1 MHYLKI
7 NDSDKKKIGY
17 LIHLYRTQQFKH
29 LSQNSFLLNE
39 YNEPICTRQTLSK
52 IEQGVIIKN
61 DSIYEELLK
70 KVNLKFNTDYCIEEF
85 LPTSIFSDLLN
96 ACDYYNLEK
105 LISISESYIKQLNPF
120 KEYIFF
126 HEYYECFK
134 WIYTYYSSFELPTLQ
149 STEYIIFL
157 KNIINSNLYEV
168 MMDLVFKKRT
178 ISGIYDFSYFDF
190 KNSNSMIN
198 RGNHMM
204 ILYNQSKL
212 SEMLD
217 YCQDLEEEYSSKNN
231 YIRLLDIYSLK
242 GFAFSNT
249 EKEKFEKL
257 EAEARKEMARDGVSE
272 SSVSFER
279 KIDIRYFGQAYELT
293 ISVPNSPVN
302 QLVWDKLVNDF
313 SDAHERSYGFKKND
327 PLELVSLRLS
337 VVGEM
342 DKSNLYSK
350 GEISK
355 ELPKPEEIRKAY
367 FMGEWLDTAVYKRD
381 NLKAGNSFIGPAI
394 IEETGATSVVGPG
407 DKVTV
412 DERMNL
418 VVKIANHETGRMET
432 LEEN

>member
-149 STEYIIFL
+149 STEYIILL

-257 EAEARKEMARDGVSE
+257 VSQINHTVEAHN
-272 SSVSFER
+272 SSIP
-279 KIDIRYFGQAYELT
+279 KIKISQLLKNIGLQAFRIDMYNIAINYLEQYIAMDSPYANIVGIDLC
-293 ISVPNSPVN
+293 ISYQKTNKIN
-302 QLVWDKLVNDF
+302 QL
-313 SDAHERSYGFKKND
+313 
-327 PLELVSLRLS
+327 
-337 VVGEM
+337 
-342 DKSNLYSK
+342 KSF
-350 GEISK
+350 IQSK
-355 ELPKPEEIRKAY
+355 E
-367 FMGEWLDTAVYKRD
+367 VYKGDSQYENLLNYFILKYKYQTD
-381 NLKAGNSFIGPAI
+381 NDELSYFIVNKVPIIIDNTMGKYKQFFYEELSMLVEQTKRYKDLKTYLDS
-394 IEETGATSVVGPG
+394 TSDMLP
-407 DKVTV
+407 
-412 DERMNL
+412 
-418 VVKIANHETGRMET
+418 I
-432 LEEN
+432 

>member
-1 MHYLKI
+1 MRNTMHYLKI
-7 NDSDKKKIGY
+7 SDSDKKKIGY

-149 STEYIIFL
+149 STEYIILL

-190 KNSNSMIN
+190 KNSSSMIN

-217 YCQDLEEEYSSKNN
+217 YCQDLEKEYSSKNN

-249 EKEKFEKL
+249 EKEKF
-257 EAEARKEMARDGVSE
+257 
-272 SSVSFER
+272 
-279 KIDIRYFGQAYELT
+279 
-293 ISVPNSPVN
+293 
-302 QLVWDKLVNDF
+302 DKLVSQINHTVE
-313 SDAHERSYGFKKND
+313 AHNSNIPKIKISQLLKNIGLQAFRIDMYDVAINYLEQYIAMDSPYANIVGIDLCISYQKTNKINK
-327 PLELVSLRLS
+327 L
-337 VVGEM
+337 
-342 DKSNLYSK
+342 KSF
-350 GEISK
+350 IQSK
-355 ELPKPEEIRKAY
+355 EIYKGDGQYENLLNYFILKYKYQTDNDELSYFIVNKVPIIIDNTMGKYKQFFYEELSMLVEQTKRYKDLKTYLDSTSDMLPI
-367 FMGEWLDTAVYKRD
+367 
-381 NLKAGNSFIGPAI
+381 
-394 IEETGATSVVGPG
+394 
-407 DKVTV
+407 
-412 DERMNL
+412 
-418 VVKIANHETGRMET
+418 
-432 LEEN
+432 

>member
-52 IEQGVIIKN
+52 IEQGIIIKN

-149 STEYIIFL
+149 STEYIISL

-168 MMDLVFKKRT
+168 MIDLVFKKRT

-257 EAEARKEMARDGVSE
+257 VSQINHTVEAHNSNIP
-272 SSVSFER
+272 
-279 KIDIRYFGQAYELT
+279 KIKISQLLKNIGLQAFRIDMYDIAINYLEQDIAMDSPYANIVGIDLC
-293 ISVPNSPVN
+293 ISYQKTNKIN
-302 QLVWDKLVNDF
+302 QL
-313 SDAHERSYGFKKND
+313 
-327 PLELVSLRLS
+327 
-337 VVGEM
+337 
-342 DKSNLYSK
+342 KSF
-350 GEISK
+350 IQSK
-355 ELPKPEEIRKAY
+355 E
-367 FMGEWLDTAVYKRD
+367 VYKGDSQYENLLNYFILKYKYQTD
-381 NLKAGNSFIGPAI
+381 NDELSYFIVNKVPIIIDNTMGKYKQFFYEELNMLVEQTKRYKDLKTYLDS
-394 IEETGATSVVGPG
+394 TSDMLP
-407 DKVTV
+407 
-412 DERMNL
+412 
-418 VVKIANHETGRMET
+418 I
-432 LEEN
+432 

>member
-1 MHYLKI
+1 MYYLKI

-96 ACDYYNLEK
+96 ACDYYKLEK

-149 STEYIIFL
+149 STEYIISL

-190 KNSNSMIN
+190 KNSSSMIN

-217 YCQDLEEEYSSKNN
+217 YCQDLEKEYSSKNN

-257 EAEARKEMARDGVSE
+257 VSQINHTVEAHNSNIPEI
-272 SSVSFER
+272 
-279 KIDIRYFGQAYELT
+279 KISQLLKNIGLQAFRIDMYNIAINYLEQYIAMDSPYANIVGIDLC
-293 ISVPNSPVN
+293 ISYQKTNKIN
-302 QLVWDKLVNDF
+302 QL
-313 SDAHERSYGFKKND
+313 
-327 PLELVSLRLS
+327 
-337 VVGEM
+337 
-342 DKSNLYSK
+342 KSF
-350 GEISK
+350 IQSK
-355 ELPKPEEIRKAY
+355 E
-367 FMGEWLDTAVYKRD
+367 VYKGDSQYENLLNYFILKYKYQTD
-381 NLKAGNSFIGPAI
+381 NDELSYFIVNKVPIIIDNTMGKYKQFFYEELSMLVEQTKRYKDLKTYLDS
-394 IEETGATSVVGPG
+394 TSDMLP
-407 DKVTV
+407 
-412 DERMNL
+412 
-418 VVKIANHETGRMET
+418 I
-432 LEEN
+432 

>member
-39 YNEPICTRQTLSK
+39 YNKPICTRQTLSK
-52 IEQGVIIKN
+52 IEQCVIIKN

-190 KNSNSMIN
+190 KNSSSMIN

-217 YCQDLEEEYSSKNN
+217 YCQDLEKEYSSKNN

-257 EAEARKEMARDGVSE
+257 VSQINHTVEAHNSNIPEI
-272 SSVSFER
+272 
-279 KIDIRYFGQAYELT
+279 KISQLLKNIGLQAFRIDMYNIAINYLEQYIAMDSPYANIVGIDLC
-293 ISVPNSPVN
+293 ISYQKTNKIN
-302 QLVWDKLVNDF
+302 QL
-313 SDAHERSYGFKKND
+313 
-327 PLELVSLRLS
+327 
-337 VVGEM
+337 
-342 DKSNLYSK
+342 KSF
-350 GEISK
+350 IQSK
-355 ELPKPEEIRKAY
+355 E
-367 FMGEWLDTAVYKRD
+367 VY
-381 NLKAGNSFIGPAI
+381 
-394 IEETGATSVVGPG
+394 
-407 DKVTV
+407 
-412 DERMNL
+412 
-418 VVKIANHETGRMET
+418 
-432 LEEN
+432 

>member
-1 MHYLKI
+1 MRNTMHYLKI

-96 ACDYYNLEK
+96 ACDYYKLEK

-149 STEYIIFL
+149 STEYIILL

-190 KNSNSMIN
+190 KNSSSMIN

-217 YCQDLEEEYSSKNN
+217 YCQDLEKEYSSKNN

-257 EAEARKEMARDGVSE
+257 VSQINHTVEAHNSNIPKIKISQLLKNIGLQAFRIDMYDVAINYLEQYIAMDSPYANIVGIDLCISYQKTNKINKLK
-272 SSVSFER
+272 SF
-279 KIDIRYFGQAYELT
+279 IQ
-293 ISVPNSPVN
+293 
-302 QLVWDKLVNDF
+302 
-313 SDAHERSYGFKKND
+313 
-327 PLELVSLRLS
+327 
-337 VVGEM
+337 
-342 DKSNLYSK
+342 
-350 GEISK
+350 SK
-355 ELPKPEEIRKAY
+355 EIYKGDGQYENLLNYFILKYKYQTDNDELSYFIVNKVPIIIDNTMGKYKQFFYEELSMLVEQTKRYKDLKTYLDSTSDMLPI
-367 FMGEWLDTAVYKRD
+367 
-381 NLKAGNSFIGPAI
+381 
-394 IEETGATSVVGPG
+394 
-407 DKVTV
+407 
-412 DERMNL
+412 
-418 VVKIANHETGRMET
+418 
-432 LEEN
+432 

>member
-52 IEQGVIIKN
+52 IEQGIIIKN

-149 STEYIIFL
+149 STEYIISL

-257 EAEARKEMARDGVSE
+257 VSQINHTVEAHNSNIPEI
-272 SSVSFER
+272 
-279 KIDIRYFGQAYELT
+279 KISQLLKNIGLQAFRIDMYDIAINYLEQYIAMDSPYANIVGIDLC
-293 ISVPNSPVN
+293 ISYQKTNKIN
-302 QLVWDKLVNDF
+302 QLKSFIQSKEVYKGDSQYENLLNYFILKYKYQTDNDELSYFIVNKVPIIIDNTMGKYKQFFYEELSMLVEQTKRYKDLKT
-313 SDAHERSYGFKKND
+313 Y
-327 PLELVSLRLS
+327 
-337 VVGEM
+337 
-342 DKSNLYSK
+342 LYST
-350 GEISK
+350 SDM
-355 ELPKPEEIRKAY
+355 LPI
-367 FMGEWLDTAVYKRD
+367 
-381 NLKAGNSFIGPAI
+381 
-394 IEETGATSVVGPG
+394 
-407 DKVTV
+407 
-412 DERMNL
+412 
-418 VVKIANHETGRMET
+418 
-432 LEEN
+432 

>member
-149 STEYIIFL
+149 STEYIILL

-217 YCQDLEEEYSSKNN
+217 YCQDLEKEYSSKNN

-257 EAEARKEMARDGVSE
+257 VSQINYIVEAHNSNIP
-272 SSVSFER
+272 
-279 KIDIRYFGQAYELT
+279 KIKISQLLKNIGLQAFRIDMYDIAINYLEQYIAMDSPYANIVGIDLC
-293 ISVPNSPVN
+293 ISYQKTNKIN
-302 QLVWDKLVNDF
+302 QL
-313 SDAHERSYGFKKND
+313 
-327 PLELVSLRLS
+327 
-337 VVGEM
+337 
-342 DKSNLYSK
+342 KSF
-350 GEISK
+350 IQSK
-355 ELPKPEEIRKAY
+355 E
-367 FMGEWLDTAVYKRD
+367 VYKGDSQYENLLNYFILKYKYQTD
-381 NLKAGNSFIGPAI
+381 NDELSYFIVNKVPIIIDNTMGKYKQFFYEELSMLVEQTKRYKDLKTYLDS
-394 IEETGATSVVGPG
+394 TSDMLP
-407 DKVTV
+407 
-412 DERMNL
+412 
-418 VVKIANHETGRMET
+418 I
-432 LEEN
+432 

>member
-1 MHYLKI
+1 MYYLKI

-17 LIHLYRTQQFKH
+17 LIHLYRTQQFRH
-29 LSQNSFLLNE
+29 LSQKSFLLNE

-52 IEQGVIIKN
+52 IEQGIIIKN

-70 KVNLKFNTDYCIEEF
+70 KVHLKFNTDYCIEEF

-96 ACDYYNLEK
+96 ACDYYDLEK
-105 LISISESYIKQLNPF
+105 LISISKLYTKQLDPF

-134 WIYTYYSSFELPTLQ
+134 WIYTYYSSFGLPTLQ
-149 STEYIIFL
+149 NTEYIISL

-178 ISGIYDFSYFDF
+178 ISGIYEFSYFDY

-249 EKEKFEKL
+249 EKEKFE
-257 EAEARKEMARDGVSE
+257 
-272 SSVSFER
+272 
-279 KIDIRYFGQAYELT
+279 
-293 ISVPNSPVN
+293 N
-302 QLVWDKLVNDF
+302 
-313 SDAHERSYGFKKND
+313 
-327 PLELVSLRLS
+327 LVSQINHIVEAHHSNIPKIKISQLLKNMGLQAFRIDMYDVAINYLEQYIAMDS
-337 VVGEM
+337 PYANIVGIDLCISYQKTNKINQQ
-342 DKSNLYSK
+342 DK
-350 GEISK
+350 
-355 ELPKPEEIRKAY
+355 
-367 FMGEWLDTAVYKRD
+367 
-381 NLKAGNSFIGPAI
+381 
-394 IEETGATSVVGPG
+394 
-407 DKVTV
+407 
-412 DERMNL
+412 
-418 VVKIANHETGRMET
+418 
-432 LEEN
+432 

>member
-149 STEYIIFL
+149 STEYIISL

-257 EAEARKEMARDGVSE
+257 VSQINHIVEAHNSNIP
-272 SSVSFER
+272 
-279 KIDIRYFGQAYELT
+279 KIKISQLLKNIGLQAFRIDMYDIAINYLDIYIAMDSPYANIVGIDLC
-293 ISVPNSPVN
+293 ISYQKTNKIN
-302 QLVWDKLVNDF
+302 QL
-313 SDAHERSYGFKKND
+313 
-327 PLELVSLRLS
+327 
-337 VVGEM
+337 
-342 DKSNLYSK
+342 KSFMQ
-350 GEISK
+350 SK
-355 ELPKPEEIRKAY
+355 E
-367 FMGEWLDTAVYKRD
+367 VYKGDSQYENLLNYFILKYKYQTD
-381 NLKAGNSFIGPAI
+381 NDELSYFIVNKVPIIIDNTMGKYKQFFYEELSMLVEQTKRYKDLKTYLDS
-394 IEETGATSVVGPG
+394 TSDMLP
-407 DKVTV
+407 
-412 DERMNL
+412 
-418 VVKIANHETGRMET
+418 I
-432 LEEN
+432 

>member
-1 MHYLKI
+1 MYYLKI
-7 NDSDKKKIGY
+7 NDSNKKKIGY

-61 DSIYEELLK
+61 DFIYEELLK

-149 STEYIIFL
+149 STEYIISL

-231 YIRLLDIYSLK
+231 YIRFLDIYSLK

-257 EAEARKEMARDGVSE
+257 VSQINHTVEAHNSNIPEI
-272 SSVSFER
+272 
-279 KIDIRYFGQAYELT
+279 KISQLLKNIGLQAFRIDMYNIAINYLEQYIAMDSPYANIVGIDLC
-293 ISVPNSPVN
+293 ISYQKTNKIN
-302 QLVWDKLVNDF
+302 QL
-313 SDAHERSYGFKKND
+313 
-327 PLELVSLRLS
+327 
-337 VVGEM
+337 
-342 DKSNLYSK
+342 KSF
-350 GEISK
+350 IQSK
-355 ELPKPEEIRKAY
+355 E
-367 FMGEWLDTAVYKRD
+367 VYKGDSQYENLLNYFILKYKYQTD
-381 NLKAGNSFIGPAI
+381 NDELSYFIVNKVPIIIDNTMGKYKQFFYEELSMLVEQTKRYKDLKTYLDS
-394 IEETGATSVVGPG
+394 TSDMLP
-407 DKVTV
+407 
-412 DERMNL
+412 
-418 VVKIANHETGRMET
+418 I
-432 LEEN
+432 

>member
-1 MHYLKI
+1 MYYLKI

-149 STEYIIFL
+149 STEYIISL

-190 KNSNSMIN
+190 KNSSSMIN

-257 EAEARKEMARDGVSE
+257 VSQINHIVEAHNLNIP
-272 SSVSFER
+272 
-279 KIDIRYFGQAYELT
+279 KIKISQLLKNIGLQAFRIDMYDIAINYLEQYIAMDSPYANIVGIDLC
-293 ISVPNSPVN
+293 ISYQKTNKIN
-302 QLVWDKLVNDF
+302 QL
-313 SDAHERSYGFKKND
+313 
-327 PLELVSLRLS
+327 
-337 VVGEM
+337 
-342 DKSNLYSK
+342 KSFMQ
-350 GEISK
+350 SK
-355 ELPKPEEIRKAY
+355 E
-367 FMGEWLDTAVYKRD
+367 VYKGDSQYENLLNYFILKYKYQTD
-381 NLKAGNSFIGPAI
+381 NDELSYFIVNKVPIIIDNTMGKYKQFFYEELSMLVEQTKRYKDLKTYLDS
-394 IEETGATSVVGPG
+394 TSDMLP
-407 DKVTV
+407 
-412 DERMNL
+412 
-418 VVKIANHETGRMET
+418 I
-432 LEEN
+432 

>member
-120 KEYIFF
+120 KEYSFF

-149 STEYIIFL
+149 STEYIISL

-257 EAEARKEMARDGVSE
+257 VSQINHTVEAHNSNIPEI
-272 SSVSFER
+272 
-279 KIDIRYFGQAYELT
+279 KISQLLKNIGLQAFRIDMYDIAINYLEQYIAMDSPYANIVGIDLC
-293 ISVPNSPVN
+293 ISYQKTNKIN
-302 QLVWDKLVNDF
+302 QLKSF
-313 SDAHERSYGFKKND
+313 IQSKK
-327 PLELVSLRLS
+327 
-337 VVGEM
+337 
-342 DKSNLYSK
+342 
-350 GEISK
+350 
-355 ELPKPEEIRKAY
+355 
-367 FMGEWLDTAVYKRD
+367 VYKGDSQYENLLNYFILKYKYQTD
-381 NLKAGNSFIGPAI
+381 NDELSYFIVNKVPIIIDNTMGKYKQFFYEELSMLVEQTKRYKDLKTYLDS
-394 IEETGATSVVGPG
+394 TSDMLP
-407 DKVTV
+407 
-412 DERMNL
+412 
-418 VVKIANHETGRMET
+418 I
-432 LEEN
+432 

>member
-120 KEYIFF
+120 KKYIFF

-149 STEYIIFL
+149 STEYIILL
-157 KNIINSNLYEV
+157 KNIINSNLYEI

-217 YCQDLEEEYSSKNN
+217 YCQDLEKEYSGKNN

-257 EAEARKEMARDGVSE
+257 VSQINHTVEAHNSNIP
-272 SSVSFER
+272 
-279 KIDIRYFGQAYELT
+279 KIKISQLLKNIGLQAFRIDMYDIAINYLEQYIAMDSPYANIVGIDLC
-293 ISVPNSPVN
+293 ISYQKTNKIN
-302 QLVWDKLVNDF
+302 QL
-313 SDAHERSYGFKKND
+313 
-327 PLELVSLRLS
+327 
-337 VVGEM
+337 
-342 DKSNLYSK
+342 KSF
-350 GEISK
+350 IQSK
-355 ELPKPEEIRKAY
+355 E
-367 FMGEWLDTAVYKRD
+367 VYKGDSQYENLLNYFILKYKYQTD
-381 NLKAGNSFIGPAI
+381 NDELSYFIVNKVPIIIDNTMGKYKQFFYEELSMLVEQTKRYKDLKTYLDSTNDMLPI
-394 IEETGATSVVGPG
+394 
-407 DKVTV
+407 
-412 DERMNL
+412 
-418 VVKIANHETGRMET
+418 
-432 LEEN
+432 

>member
-149 STEYIIFL
+149 STEYIILL

-168 MMDLVFKKRT
+168 MMDLVLKKRT

-190 KNSNSMIN
+190 KNTNSMIN

-217 YCQDLEEEYSSKNN
+217 YCQDLEKEYSGKNN

-257 EAEARKEMARDGVSE
+257 VSQINHTVEAHNSNIPEI
-272 SSVSFER
+272 
-279 KIDIRYFGQAYELT
+279 KISQLLKNIGLQAFRIDMYNIAINYLEQYIAMDSPYANIVGIDLC
-293 ISVPNSPVN
+293 ISYQKTNKIN
-302 QLVWDKLVNDF
+302 QL
-313 SDAHERSYGFKKND
+313 
-327 PLELVSLRLS
+327 
-337 VVGEM
+337 
-342 DKSNLYSK
+342 KSF
-350 GEISK
+350 IQSK
-355 ELPKPEEIRKAY
+355 E
-367 FMGEWLDTAVYKRD
+367 VYKGDSQYENLLNYFILKYKYQTD
-381 NLKAGNSFIGPAI
+381 NDELSYFIVNKVPIIIDNTMGKYKQFFYEELSMLVEQTKRYKDLKTYLDS
-394 IEETGATSVVGPG
+394 TSDMLP
-407 DKVTV
+407 
-412 DERMNL
+412 
-418 VVKIANHETGRMET
+418 I
-432 LEEN
+432 

>member
-105 LISISESYIKQLNPF
+105 LISISESYVKQLNPF

-149 STEYIIFL
+149 STEYIILL

-217 YCQDLEEEYSSKNN
+217 YCQDLEEEYTNKNN

-257 EAEARKEMARDGVSE
+257 VSQINQTVEAHNSNIPKIKISQLLKNIGLQAFRIDMYNIAINYLEQYIAMDSPYANIVGIDLCISYQKTN
-272 SSVSFER
+272 
-279 KIDIRYFGQAYELT
+279 KID
-293 ISVPNSPVN
+293 
-302 QLVWDKLVNDF
+302 QL
-313 SDAHERSYGFKKND
+313 
-327 PLELVSLRLS
+327 
-337 VVGEM
+337 
-342 DKSNLYSK
+342 KSF
-350 GEISK
+350 IQSK
-355 ELPKPEEIRKAY
+355 E
-367 FMGEWLDTAVYKRD
+367 VYKGDSQYENLLNYFILKYKYQTD
-381 NLKAGNSFIGPAI
+381 NDELSYFIVNKVPIIIDNTMGKYKQFFYEELSMLVEQTKRYKDLKTYLDSTNDMLPI
-394 IEETGATSVVGPG
+394 
-407 DKVTV
+407 
-412 DERMNL
+412 
-418 VVKIANHETGRMET
+418 
-432 LEEN
+432 

>member
-1 MHYLKI
+1 MRNTMHYLKI

-52 IEQGVIIKN
+52 IEQGIIIKN

-149 STEYIIFL
+149 STEYIISL

-168 MMDLVFKKRT
+168 MMDLVLKKRT

-257 EAEARKEMARDGVSE
+257 VSQINHTVEAHNSNIPEI
-272 SSVSFER
+272 
-279 KIDIRYFGQAYELT
+279 KISQLLKNIGLQAFRIDMYDIAINYLEQYIAMDSPYANIVGIDLC
-293 ISVPNSPVN
+293 ISYQKTNKIN
-302 QLVWDKLVNDF
+302 QL
-313 SDAHERSYGFKKND
+313 
-327 PLELVSLRLS
+327 
-337 VVGEM
+337 
-342 DKSNLYSK
+342 KSF
-350 GEISK
+350 IQSK
-355 ELPKPEEIRKAY
+355 E
-367 FMGEWLDTAVYKRD
+367 VYKGDSQYENLLNYFILKYKYQTD
-381 NLKAGNSFIGPAI
+381 NDELSYFIVNKVPIIIDNTMGKYKQFFYEELSMLVEQTKRYKDLKTYLDS
-394 IEETGATSVVGPG
+394 TSDMLP
-407 DKVTV
+407 
-412 DERMNL
+412 
-418 VVKIANHETGRMET
+418 I
-432 LEEN
+432 

>member
-70 KVNLKFNTDYCIEEF
+70 KVYLKFNTDYCIEEF

-149 STEYIIFL
+149 STEYIISL

-257 EAEARKEMARDGVSE
+257 VSQINHTVEAHNSNIP
-272 SSVSFER
+272 
-279 KIDIRYFGQAYELT
+279 KIKISQLLKNIGLQAFRIDMYDIAINYLEQYIAMDSPYANIVGIDLC
-293 ISVPNSPVN
+293 ISYQKTNKIN
-302 QLVWDKLVNDF
+302 QL
-313 SDAHERSYGFKKND
+313 
-327 PLELVSLRLS
+327 
-337 VVGEM
+337 
-342 DKSNLYSK
+342 KSF
-350 GEISK
+350 IQSK
-355 ELPKPEEIRKAY
+355 E
-367 FMGEWLDTAVYKRD
+367 VYKGDSQYENLLNYFILKYKYQTD
-381 NLKAGNSFIGPAI
+381 NDELSYFIVNKVPIIIDNTMGKYKQFFYEELNMLVEQTKRYKDLKTYLDS
-394 IEETGATSVVGPG
+394 TSDMLP
-407 DKVTV
+407 
-412 DERMNL
+412 
-418 VVKIANHETGRMET
+418 I
-432 LEEN
+432 

>member
-149 STEYIIFL
+149 STEYIILL

-190 KNSNSMIN
+190 KNSNNMIN

-257 EAEARKEMARDGVSE
+257 VSQINHTVE
-272 SSVSFER
+272 VHNSNIP
-279 KIDIRYFGQAYELT
+279 KIKISQLLKNIGLQAFRIDMYDIAINYLEQYIAMDSPYANIVGIDLC
-293 ISVPNSPVN
+293 ISYQKTNKIN
-302 QLVWDKLVNDF
+302 QL
-313 SDAHERSYGFKKND
+313 
-327 PLELVSLRLS
+327 
-337 VVGEM
+337 
-342 DKSNLYSK
+342 KSF
-350 GEISK
+350 IQSK
-355 ELPKPEEIRKAY
+355 E
-367 FMGEWLDTAVYKRD
+367 VYKGD
-381 NLKAGNSFIGPAI
+381 SQYENLLNYFIL
-394 IEETGATSVVGPG
+394 
-407 DKVTV
+407 KYKYQ
-412 DERMNL
+412 
-418 VVKIANHETGRMET
+418 KIGRAHV
-432 LEEN
+432 

>member
-149 STEYIIFL
+149 STEYIISL

-168 MMDLVFKKRT
+168 MMDLVLKKRT

-257 EAEARKEMARDGVSE
+257 VSQINHIVEAHNSNIP
-272 SSVSFER
+272 
-279 KIDIRYFGQAYELT
+279 KIKISQLLKNIGLQAFRIDMYDIAINYLEQYIAMDSPYANIVGIDLC
-293 ISVPNSPVN
+293 ISYQKTNKIN
-302 QLVWDKLVNDF
+302 QL
-313 SDAHERSYGFKKND
+313 
-327 PLELVSLRLS
+327 
-337 VVGEM
+337 
-342 DKSNLYSK
+342 KSF
-350 GEISK
+350 IQSK
-355 ELPKPEEIRKAY
+355 E
-367 FMGEWLDTAVYKRD
+367 VYK
-381 NLKAGNSFIGPAI
+381 GNSQYENLLNYFILKYKYQTDNDELSYFIVNKVPI
-394 IEETGATSVVGPG
+394 IIDNTMGKYKQFFYEELSMLVEQTKRYKDLKTYLDSTSDMLP
-407 DKVTV
+407 
-412 DERMNL
+412 
-418 VVKIANHETGRMET
+418 I
-432 LEEN
+432 

>member
-52 IEQGVIIKN
+52 IEHGIIIKN

-149 STEYIIFL
+149 STEYIISL

-168 MMDLVFKKRT
+168 MIDLVFKKRT

-257 EAEARKEMARDGVSE
+257 VSQINHTVEAHNSNIP
-272 SSVSFER
+272 
-279 KIDIRYFGQAYELT
+279 KIKISQLLKNIGLQAFRIDMYDIAINYLEQYIAMDSPYANIVGIDLC
-293 ISVPNSPVN
+293 ISYQKTNKIN
-302 QLVWDKLVNDF
+302 QL
-313 SDAHERSYGFKKND
+313 
-327 PLELVSLRLS
+327 
-337 VVGEM
+337 
-342 DKSNLYSK
+342 KSF
-350 GEISK
+350 IQSK
-355 ELPKPEEIRKAY
+355 E
-367 FMGEWLDTAVYKRD
+367 VYKGDSQYENLLNYFILKYKYQTD
-381 NLKAGNSFIGPAI
+381 NDELSYFIVNKVPIIIDNTMGKYKQFFYEELSMLVGQNKRYKDLKTYLDS
-394 IEETGATSVVGPG
+394 TSDMLP
-407 DKVTV
+407 
-412 DERMNL
+412 
-418 VVKIANHETGRMET
+418 I
-432 LEEN
+432 

>member
-17 LIHLYRTQQFKH
+17 LIHLYRPQQFKH

-52 IEQGVIIKN
+52 IEQGIIIKN

-126 HEYYECFK
+126 HKYYECFK

-149 STEYIIFL
+149 STEYIISL

-168 MMDLVFKKRT
+168 MIDLVFKKRT

-257 EAEARKEMARDGVSE
+257 VSQINHTVEAHNSNIP
-272 SSVSFER
+272 
-279 KIDIRYFGQAYELT
+279 KIKISQLLKNIGLQAFRIDMYDIAINYLEQYIAMDSPYANIVGIDLC
-293 ISVPNSPVN
+293 ISYQKTNKIN
-302 QLVWDKLVNDF
+302 QL
-313 SDAHERSYGFKKND
+313 
-327 PLELVSLRLS
+327 
-337 VVGEM
+337 
-342 DKSNLYSK
+342 KSF
-350 GEISK
+350 IQSK
-355 ELPKPEEIRKAY
+355 E
-367 FMGEWLDTAVYKRD
+367 VYKGDSQYENLLNYFILKYKYQTD
-381 NLKAGNSFIGPAI
+381 NDELSYFIVNKVPIIIDNTMGKYKQFFYEELSMLVGQNKRYKDLKTYLDS
-394 IEETGATSVVGPG
+394 TSDMLP
-407 DKVTV
+407 
-412 DERMNL
+412 
-418 VVKIANHETGRMET
+418 I
-432 LEEN
+432 

>member
-149 STEYIIFL
+149 STEYIISL

-168 MMDLVFKKRT
+168 MMDLVLKKRT

-217 YCQDLEEEYSSKNN
+217 YCQDLEEEYFSKNN

-257 EAEARKEMARDGVSE
+257 VSQINHTVEAHNSNIP
-272 SSVSFER
+272 
-279 KIDIRYFGQAYELT
+279 KIKISQLLKNIGLQAFRIDMYDIAINYLEQYIAMDSPYANIVGIDLC
-293 ISVPNSPVN
+293 ISYQKTNKIN
-302 QLVWDKLVNDF
+302 QL
-313 SDAHERSYGFKKND
+313 
-327 PLELVSLRLS
+327 
-337 VVGEM
+337 
-342 DKSNLYSK
+342 KSF
-350 GEISK
+350 IQSK
-355 ELPKPEEIRKAY
+355 EVYNGDSQYENLLNYFILKYKYQTDNDELSYFIVNKVPIIIDNTMGKYKQFFYEELSMLVEQTKRYKDLKTYLDSTSDMLPI
-367 FMGEWLDTAVYKRD
+367 
-381 NLKAGNSFIGPAI
+381 
-394 IEETGATSVVGPG
+394 
-407 DKVTV
+407 
-412 DERMNL
+412 
-418 VVKIANHETGRMET
+418 
-432 LEEN
+432 

>member
-149 STEYIIFL
+149 STEYIISL

-257 EAEARKEMARDGVSE
+257 VSQINHTVE
-272 SSVSFER
+272 VHNSNIP
-279 KIDIRYFGQAYELT
+279 KIKISQLLKNIGLQAFRIDMYDIAINYLEQYIAMDSPYANIVGIDLC
-293 ISVPNSPVN
+293 ISYQKTNKIN
-302 QLVWDKLVNDF
+302 QL
-313 SDAHERSYGFKKND
+313 
-327 PLELVSLRLS
+327 
-337 VVGEM
+337 
-342 DKSNLYSK
+342 KSF
-350 GEISK
+350 IQSK
-355 ELPKPEEIRKAY
+355 E
-367 FMGEWLDTAVYKRD
+367 VYKGDSQYENLLNYFILKYKYQTD
-381 NLKAGNSFIGPAI
+381 NDELSYFIVNKVHIIIDNTMGKYKQFFYEELSMLVEQTKRYKDLKTYLDS
-394 IEETGATSVVGPG
+394 TSDMLP
-407 DKVTV
+407 
-412 DERMNL
+412 
-418 VVKIANHETGRMET
+418 I
-432 LEEN
+432 

>member
-17 LIHLYRTQQFKH
+17 LIHVYRTQQFKH

-105 LISISESYIKQLNPF
+105 LISISESYVKQLNPF

-149 STEYIIFL
+149 STEYIISL

-217 YCQDLEEEYSSKNN
+217 YCQDLEEEYSIKNN

-257 EAEARKEMARDGVSE
+257 VSQINHTVEAHNSNIPKIKTSQLLKNIGLQAFRIDMYDIAINYFEQYIAMDSPYANIVGIDLCISYQKTNKINQLKSFIQSKEVYKGDSQYE
-272 SSVSFER
+272 NLLN
-279 KIDIRYFGQAYELT
+279 YFILKYKYQTDNDELSYF
-293 ISVPNSPVN
+293 IVN
-302 QLVWDKLVNDF
+302 QVPIIIDNTMGKYKQFFYEELSMLVEQTKRYKDLKTYLDST
-313 SDAHERSYGFKKND
+313 SD
-327 PLELVSLRLS
+327 
-337 VVGEM
+337 M
-342 DKSNLYSK
+342 
-350 GEISK
+350 
-355 ELPKPEEIRKAY
+355 LPI
-367 FMGEWLDTAVYKRD
+367 
-381 NLKAGNSFIGPAI
+381 
-394 IEETGATSVVGPG
+394 
-407 DKVTV
+407 
-412 DERMNL
+412 
-418 VVKIANHETGRMET
+418 
-432 LEEN
+432 

>member
-149 STEYIIFL
+149 STEYIISL

-190 KNSNSMIN
+190 KNSSSMIN

-217 YCQDLEEEYSSKNN
+217 YCQDLEKEYSSKNN
-231 YIRLLDIYSLK
+231 YIRLLDIHSLK

-257 EAEARKEMARDGVSE
+257 VSQINHTVEAHKSNIP
-272 SSVSFER
+272 
-279 KIDIRYFGQAYELT
+279 KIKISQLLKNIGLQAFRIDMYDIAINYLKQYIAMDSPYANIVGIDLC
-293 ISVPNSPVN
+293 ISYQKTNKIN
-302 QLVWDKLVNDF
+302 QL
-313 SDAHERSYGFKKND
+313 
-327 PLELVSLRLS
+327 
-337 VVGEM
+337 
-342 DKSNLYSK
+342 KSF
-350 GEISK
+350 IQSK
-355 ELPKPEEIRKAY
+355 E
-367 FMGEWLDTAVYKRD
+367 VYKGDSQYENLLNYFILKYKYQTD
-381 NLKAGNSFIGPAI
+381 NDELSYFIVNKVPIIIDNTMGKYKQFFYEELSMLVEQTKRYKDLKTYLDS
-394 IEETGATSVVGPG
+394 TSDMLP
-407 DKVTV
+407 
-412 DERMNL
+412 
-418 VVKIANHETGRMET
+418 I
-432 LEEN
+432 

>member
-52 IEQGVIIKN
+52 IEQGVMIKN

-149 STEYIIFL
+149 STEYIISL

-257 EAEARKEMARDGVSE
+257 VSQINHTVEAHNSNIP
-272 SSVSFER
+272 
-279 KIDIRYFGQAYELT
+279 KIKISQLLKNIGLQAFRIDMYDIAINYLEQYIAMDSPYANIVGIDLC
-293 ISVPNSPVN
+293 ISYQKTNKIN
-302 QLVWDKLVNDF
+302 QL
-313 SDAHERSYGFKKND
+313 
-327 PLELVSLRLS
+327 
-337 VVGEM
+337 
-342 DKSNLYSK
+342 KSF
-350 GEISK
+350 IQSK
-355 ELPKPEEIRKAY
+355 E
-367 FMGEWLDTAVYKRD
+367 VYKGDSQYENLLNYFILKYKYQTD
-381 NLKAGNSFIGPAI
+381 NDELFYFIVNKVPIIIDNTMGKYKQFFYEELNMLVEQTKRYKDLKTYLDS
-394 IEETGATSVVGPG
+394 TSDMLP
-407 DKVTV
+407 
-412 DERMNL
+412 
-418 VVKIANHETGRMET
+418 I
-432 LEEN
+432 

>member
-149 STEYIIFL
+149 STEYIISL

-168 MMDLVFKKRT
+168 MIDLVFKKRT

-257 EAEARKEMARDGVSE
+257 VSQINHIVE
-272 SSVSFER
+272 VHNSNIP
-279 KIDIRYFGQAYELT
+279 KIKISQLLINIGLQAFRIDMYDIAINYLEQYIAMDSPYANIVGIDLC
-293 ISVPNSPVN
+293 ISYQKTNKIN
-302 QLVWDKLVNDF
+302 QL
-313 SDAHERSYGFKKND
+313 
-327 PLELVSLRLS
+327 
-337 VVGEM
+337 
-342 DKSNLYSK
+342 KSF
-350 GEISK
+350 IQSK
-355 ELPKPEEIRKAY
+355 E
-367 FMGEWLDTAVYKRD
+367 VYKGDSQYENLLNYFILKYKYQTD
-381 NLKAGNSFIGPAI
+381 NDELSYFIVNKVPIIIDNTMGKYKQFFYEELSMLVEQTKRYKDLKTYLDS
-394 IEETGATSVVGPG
+394 TSDMLP
-407 DKVTV
+407 
-412 DERMNL
+412 
-418 VVKIANHETGRMET
+418 I
-432 LEEN
+432 

>member
-17 LIHLYRTQQFKH
+17 LIHVYRTQQFKH

-85 LPTSIFSDLLN
+85 VATSIFSDLLN

-105 LISISESYIKQLNPF
+105 LISISESYVKQLNPF

-149 STEYIIFL
+149 STEYIISL

-217 YCQDLEEEYSSKNN
+217 YCQDLEEEYYIKNN

-257 EAEARKEMARDGVSE
+257 VSQINHTVEAHNSNIPKIKTSQLLKNIGLQAFRIDMYDIAINY
-272 SSVSFER
+272 FEQYIAMDSPYANIVGIDLCISYQKTN
-279 KIDIRYFGQAYELT
+279 KI
-293 ISVPNSPVN
+293 N
-302 QLVWDKLVNDF
+302 QL
-313 SDAHERSYGFKKND
+313 
-327 PLELVSLRLS
+327 
-337 VVGEM
+337 
-342 DKSNLYSK
+342 KSF
-350 GEISK
+350 IQSK
-355 ELPKPEEIRKAY
+355 E
-367 FMGEWLDTAVYKRD
+367 VYKGDSQYENLLNYFILKYKYQTD
-381 NLKAGNSFIGPAI
+381 NDELSYFIVNKVPIIIDNTMGKYKQFFYEELSMLVEQTKRYKDLKTYLDS
-394 IEETGATSVVGPG
+394 TSDMLP
-407 DKVTV
+407 
-412 DERMNL
+412 
-418 VVKIANHETGRMET
+418 I
-432 LEEN
+432 

>member
-17 LIHLYRTQQFKH
+17 LIHVYRTQQFKH

-149 STEYIIFL
+149 STEYIILL
-157 KNIINSNLYEV
+157 KSIINSNLYEV

-178 ISGIYDFSYFDF
+178 ISGIYDFSFFDF

-217 YCQDLEEEYSSKNN
+217 YCQDLEKEYSGKNN

-257 EAEARKEMARDGVSE
+257 VSQINHTVEAHNSNIP
-272 SSVSFER
+272 
-279 KIDIRYFGQAYELT
+279 KIKISQLLKNIGLQAFRIDMYNIAINYLEQYIAMDSPYANIVGIDLC
-293 ISVPNSPVN
+293 ISYQKTNKIN
-302 QLVWDKLVNDF
+302 QL
-313 SDAHERSYGFKKND
+313 
-327 PLELVSLRLS
+327 
-337 VVGEM
+337 
-342 DKSNLYSK
+342 KSF
-350 GEISK
+350 IQSK
-355 ELPKPEEIRKAY
+355 E
-367 FMGEWLDTAVYKRD
+367 VYKGDSQYENLLNYFILKYKYQTD
-381 NLKAGNSFIGPAI
+381 NDELSYFIVNKVPIIIDNTMGKYKQFFYEELSMLVEQTKRYKDLKTYLDS
-394 IEETGATSVVGPG
+394 TSDMLP
-407 DKVTV
+407 
-412 DERMNL
+412 
-418 VVKIANHETGRMET
+418 I
-432 LEEN
+432 

>member
-17 LIHLYRTQQFKH
+17 LIHVYRTQQFKH

-105 LISISESYIKQLNPF
+105 LISISESYVKQLNPF

-149 STEYIIFL
+149 STEYIISL

-168 MMDLVFKKRT
+168 MMDLVLKKRT

-217 YCQDLEEEYSSKNN
+217 YCQDLEEEYSIKNN

-257 EAEARKEMARDGVSE
+257 VSQINHIVEAHNSNIPKIKTSQLLKNIGLQAFRIDMYDIAINY
-272 SSVSFER
+272 FEQYIAMDSPYANIVGIDLCISYQKTN
-279 KIDIRYFGQAYELT
+279 KI
-293 ISVPNSPVN
+293 N
-302 QLVWDKLVNDF
+302 QL
-313 SDAHERSYGFKKND
+313 
-327 PLELVSLRLS
+327 
-337 VVGEM
+337 
-342 DKSNLYSK
+342 KSF
-350 GEISK
+350 IQSK
-355 ELPKPEEIRKAY
+355 E
-367 FMGEWLDTAVYKRD
+367 VYKGDSQYENLLNYFILKYKYQTD
-381 NLKAGNSFIGPAI
+381 NDELSYFIVNKVPIIIDNTMGKYKQFFYEELSMLVEQTKRYKDLKTYLDS
-394 IEETGATSVVGPG
+394 TSDMLP
-407 DKVTV
+407 
-412 DERMNL
+412 
-418 VVKIANHETGRMET
+418 I
-432 LEEN
+432 

>member
-17 LIHLYRTQQFKH
+17 LIHVYRTQQFKH

-52 IEQGVIIKN
+52 IGQGVIIKN

-105 LISISESYIKQLNPF
+105 LISISESYVKQLNPF

-149 STEYIIFL
+149 STEYIISL

-217 YCQDLEEEYSSKNN
+217 YCQDLEEEYSIKNN

-257 EAEARKEMARDGVSE
+257 VSQINHTVEAHNSNIPKIKTSQLLKNIGLQAFRIDMYDIAINY
-272 SSVSFER
+272 FEQYIAMDSPYANIVGIDLCISYQKTN
-279 KIDIRYFGQAYELT
+279 KI
-293 ISVPNSPVN
+293 N
-302 QLVWDKLVNDF
+302 QL
-313 SDAHERSYGFKKND
+313 
-327 PLELVSLRLS
+327 
-337 VVGEM
+337 
-342 DKSNLYSK
+342 KSF
-350 GEISK
+350 IQSK
-355 ELPKPEEIRKAY
+355 E
-367 FMGEWLDTAVYKRD
+367 VYKGDSQYENLLNYFILKYKYQTD
-381 NLKAGNSFIGPAI
+381 NDELSYFIVNKVPIIIDNTMGKYKQFFYEELSMLVEQTKRYKDLKTYLDS
-394 IEETGATSVVGPG
+394 TSDMLP
-407 DKVTV
+407 
-412 DERMNL
+412 
-418 VVKIANHETGRMET
+418 I
-432 LEEN
+432 

>member
-149 STEYIIFL
+149 STEYIISL

-168 MMDLVFKKRT
+168 MIDLVFKKRT

-257 EAEARKEMARDGVSE
+257 VSQINHTVDAHN
-272 SSVSFER
+272 SNIP
-279 KIDIRYFGQAYELT
+279 KIKISQLLKNIGLQAFRIDMYDIAINYLEQYIAMDSPYANIVGIDLC
-293 ISVPNSPVN
+293 ISYQKTNKIN
-302 QLVWDKLVNDF
+302 QL
-313 SDAHERSYGFKKND
+313 
-327 PLELVSLRLS
+327 
-337 VVGEM
+337 
-342 DKSNLYSK
+342 KSF
-350 GEISK
+350 IQSK
-355 ELPKPEEIRKAY
+355 EAYKGDSQYENLLNYFILKYKYQTDNDELSYFIVNKVPIIIDNTMGKYKQFFYEELSMLVEQTKRYKDLKTYLDSTSDMLPI
-367 FMGEWLDTAVYKRD
+367 
-381 NLKAGNSFIGPAI
+381 
-394 IEETGATSVVGPG
+394 
-407 DKVTV
+407 
-412 DERMNL
+412 
-418 VVKIANHETGRMET
+418 
-432 LEEN
+432 

>member
-17 LIHLYRTQQFKH
+17 LIHLYRTQQYKH

-61 DSIYEELLK
+61 DSIYEALLK

-105 LISISESYIKQLNPF
+105 LISISESYVKQLNPF

-149 STEYIIFL
+149 STEYIILL

-257 EAEARKEMARDGVSE
+257 VSQINHTVEAHNSNIPEIKISQLLKNIGLQAFRIDMYNIAINYLEQYIAMDSPYANIVGIDLCISYQKTN
-272 SSVSFER
+272 
-279 KIDIRYFGQAYELT
+279 KID
-293 ISVPNSPVN
+293 
-302 QLVWDKLVNDF
+302 QL
-313 SDAHERSYGFKKND
+313 
-327 PLELVSLRLS
+327 
-337 VVGEM
+337 
-342 DKSNLYSK
+342 KSF
-350 GEISK
+350 IQSK
-355 ELPKPEEIRKAY
+355 E
-367 FMGEWLDTAVYKRD
+367 VYKGDSQYENLLNYFILKYKYQTD
-381 NLKAGNSFIGPAI
+381 NDELSYFIVNKVPIIIDNTMGKYKQFFYEELSMLVEQTKRYKDLKTYLDS
-394 IEETGATSVVGPG
+394 TSDMLP
-407 DKVTV
+407 
-412 DERMNL
+412 
-418 VVKIANHETGRMET
+418 I
-432 LEEN
+432 

>member
-120 KEYIFF
+120 QEYIFF

-149 STEYIIFL
+149 STEYIISL

-190 KNSNSMIN
+190 KNSSSMIN

-257 EAEARKEMARDGVSE
+257 VSQINHTVEAHNSNIPEI
-272 SSVSFER
+272 
-279 KIDIRYFGQAYELT
+279 KISQLLKNIGLQAFRIDMYNIAINYLEQYIAMDSPYANIVGIDLC
-293 ISVPNSPVN
+293 ISYQKTNKIN
-302 QLVWDKLVNDF
+302 QL
-313 SDAHERSYGFKKND
+313 
-327 PLELVSLRLS
+327 
-337 VVGEM
+337 
-342 DKSNLYSK
+342 KSF
-350 GEISK
+350 IQSK
-355 ELPKPEEIRKAY
+355 E
-367 FMGEWLDTAVYKRD
+367 VYKGDSQYENLLNYFILKYKYQTD
-381 NLKAGNSFIGPAI
+381 NDELSYFIVNKVPIIIDNTMGKYKQFFYEELSMLVEQTKRYKDLKTYLDSTNDMLPI
-394 IEETGATSVVGPG
+394 
-407 DKVTV
+407 
-412 DERMNL
+412 
-418 VVKIANHETGRMET
+418 
-432 LEEN
+432 

>member
-17 LIHLYRTQQFKH
+17 LIHVYRTQQFKH

-96 ACDYYNLEK
+96 ACAYYNLEK
-105 LISISESYIKQLNPF
+105 LISISESYVKQLNPF

-149 STEYIIFL
+149 STEYIISL

-212 SEMLD
+212 TEMLD
-217 YCQDLEEEYSSKNN
+217 YCQDLEEEYSIKNN

-257 EAEARKEMARDGVSE
+257 VSQINHTVEAHNSNIPKIKTSQLLKNIGLQAFRIDMYDIAINY
-272 SSVSFER
+272 FEQYIAMDSPYANIVGIDLCISYQKTN
-279 KIDIRYFGQAYELT
+279 KI
-293 ISVPNSPVN
+293 N
-302 QLVWDKLVNDF
+302 QL
-313 SDAHERSYGFKKND
+313 
-327 PLELVSLRLS
+327 
-337 VVGEM
+337 
-342 DKSNLYSK
+342 KSF
-350 GEISK
+350 IQSK
-355 ELPKPEEIRKAY
+355 E
-367 FMGEWLDTAVYKRD
+367 VYKGDSQYENLLNYFILKYKYQTD
-381 NLKAGNSFIGPAI
+381 NDELSYFIVNKVPIIIDNTMGKYKQFFYEELSMLVEQTKRYKDLKTYLDS
-394 IEETGATSVVGPG
+394 TSDMLP
-407 DKVTV
+407 
-412 DERMNL
+412 
-418 VVKIANHETGRMET
+418 I
-432 LEEN
+432 

>member
-1 MHYLKI
+1 MYYLKI

-149 STEYIIFL
+149 STEYIISL

-257 EAEARKEMARDGVSE
+257 VSQINHTVEAHNSNIP
-272 SSVSFER
+272 
-279 KIDIRYFGQAYELT
+279 KIKISQLLKNIGLQAFRIDMYDIAINYLEQYIAMDSPYANIVGIDLC
-293 ISVPNSPVN
+293 ISYQKTNKIN
-302 QLVWDKLVNDF
+302 QL
-313 SDAHERSYGFKKND
+313 
-327 PLELVSLRLS
+327 
-337 VVGEM
+337 
-342 DKSNLYSK
+342 KSF
-350 GEISK
+350 IQSK
-355 ELPKPEEIRKAY
+355 E
-367 FMGEWLDTAVYKRD
+367 VYKGDSQYENLLNYFILKYKYQTD
-381 NLKAGNSFIGPAI
+381 NDELSYFIVNKVPIIIDSTMGKYKQFFYEELSMLVEQTKRYKDLKTYLDS
-394 IEETGATSVVGPG
+394 TSDMLP
-407 DKVTV
+407 
-412 DERMNL
+412 
-418 VVKIANHETGRMET
+418 I
-432 LEEN
+432 